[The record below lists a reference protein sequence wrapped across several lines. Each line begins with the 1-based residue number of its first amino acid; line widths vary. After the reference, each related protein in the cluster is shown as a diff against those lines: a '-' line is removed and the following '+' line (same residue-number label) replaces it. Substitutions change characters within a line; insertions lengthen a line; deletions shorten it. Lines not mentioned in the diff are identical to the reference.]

1 MMVLIFGRYIPPL
14 MFSVKRIAQLFI
26 SSERGAKWLAP
37 RNRTAL
43 GLVLIGL
50 VASAIVYMDGCGAR
64 ALYAALCS
72 ASNELRSFSS
82 QSADPEAPCLRFDM
96 ARRGPRRSEL
106 ARRASV
112 AAA

>member
-1 MMVLIFGRYIPPL
+1 MVLIFGRYIPPL

-50 VASAIVYMDGCGAR
+50 VASAVVYLLPSAEPVSGSAPAAASAPTLSQGAVR
-64 ALYAALCS
+64 PATPMPPAAAAL
-72 ASNELRSFSS
+72 AQAE
-82 QSADPEAPCLRFDM
+82 
-96 ARRGPRRSEL
+96 
-106 ARRASV
+106 
-112 AAA
+112 